1 MTDVPRELSRESR
14 QLRQGL
20 PEFLHWKPHIDGVV
34 LSRVEYDL
42 LFEIHIEFLHNDFL
56 LYRTLGK
63 RTQTQPEAII
73 GIAREI
79 LKALVTM
86 ISEKTRN
93 RQPIKD
99 IGLNV
104 S

>member
-1 MTDVPRELSRESR
+1 MTDVLRELSRESR

-20 PEFLHWKPHIDGVV
+20 PEFLHWKPHIDGVA

-99 IGLNV
+99 IAFNV